1 MVSEA
6 AKPGYILKTR
16 KTSHSHLLTLP
27 LSPLPQQ
34 TWTHESKHYEK
45 NSCNLSYT
53 PRKSLKSARTWRD
66 KNPFKTT
73 TMPAS
78 HGEKTE
84 AITTTI
90 DSAKKKKKKRRR
102 KTKRKRSGSSCQ

>member
-16 KTSHSHLLTLP
+16 KTSHSLP
-27 LSPLPQQ
+27 LSPFPPR
-34 TWTHESKHYEK
+34 TCTHESKHWEK
-45 NSCNLSYT
+45 NSYNLSYT
-53 PRKSLKSARTWRD
+53 ARKSLTSAITWRD

-73 TMPAS
+73 TMTVS
-78 HGEKTE
+78 HREKTE

-90 DSAKKKKKKRRR
+90 NSAMKKKKKKRRRR